1 MQERRYEHQVGAPEM
16 NPADEPAQ
24 VDAVLDEVD
33 ARVGGRGGARSIR
46 LVVDAK
52 EESRDELHGD
62 QHPGQA
68 AEVAVESGRVVWNA
82 AIQFGVY
89 RLDEG
94 EALVQPSYDRCLKPN
109 QGPPLSVSADIP
121 TQIVRIS
128 PHWQPFHQMIDCL
141 PGQGPGTTTTTI
153 SPG

>member
-1 MQERRYEHQVGAPEM
+1 MQERRYEQQVGAPEM

-33 ARVGGRGGARSIR
+33 ARVGGRRGACPIR

-62 QHPGQA
+62 QHPGQP

-89 RLDEG
+89 RLDAG
-94 EALVQPSYDRCLKPN
+94 EALVEPSSARCAKSQPRPSLERFD
-109 QGPPLSVSADIP
+109 
-121 TQIVRIS
+121 
-128 PHWQPFHQMIDCL
+128 
-141 PGQGPGTTTTTI
+141 
-153 SPG
+153 